1 MKIKFQKNKNG
12 SFIIVSRDYLKLYN
26 LQDRSLL
33 IEYILRNYKHK
44 KENI

>member
-12 SFIIVSRDYLKLYN
+12 TFIIVSRDYLKLYN
-26 LQDRSLL
+26 LQERNML
-33 IEYILRNYKHK
+33 IDYILANYKHK

>member
-1 MKIKFQKNKNG
+1 MKIRFQKNKNG
-12 SFIIVSRDYLKLYN
+12 TFIIMSRDFIKLNN

>member
-12 SFIIVSRDYLKLYN
+12 SFIILSRDFVKLNN

>member
-12 SFIIVSRDYLKLYN
+12 TFIILSRDFIKLNN